1 MCSTL
6 LVVEVRTSRSKLE
19 FPYSRTTGP
28 VVGAFL
34 RGLAEHRIVGV
45 RDEQG
50 RVIVPPVEYDP
61 QSGAPL
67 ADALVDVGTE
77 GTVVSWTWV
86 ETPLERHPLRRPFA
100 FALVRPDGADT
111 TMVHAVDA
119 GDAGSMAT
127 GMRVKARFAD
137 EPQGVITDLVAWEP
151 VQS

>member
-6 LVVEVRTSRSKLE
+6 VVAEVRTSRSKLE

-34 RGLAEHRIVGV
+34 RGLGEHRIVGV

-67 ADALVDVGTE
+67 AGALTDVGTE

-119 GDAGSMAT
+119 GEPGAMAT
-127 GMRVKARFAD
+127 GMRVAARFAD

-151 VQS
+151 VRS